1 MQRRTPFLCLALAI
15 FFATGASSQIVMKTI
30 ATDPV
35 KIDSGLIA
43 GKLLHNGVRAYL
55 GVPFAAPPV
64 GQFRFREPQ
73 PVTPWEGVYNADR
86 FGPKCPQT
94 QDITPEPMSEDCL
107 YLNLWAPAGA
117 KAGDKLPVIL
127 YFHGGGY
134 TGNSGARP
142 FYNGQTLATKGVIH
156 VTMNF
161 RLGPFAEFASPELTA
176 ESPYHESGN
185 LVRFDQFAA
194 MKWIKQN
201 IAAFGG
207 DPDNLTLM
215 GLSNGGVAVSYLMA
229 SGVTRGYYKRVVGLS
244 GSVLNSPFPLST
256 LAQAEQAGLKFQ
268 EALGAKNLAEM
279 RALPM
284 LKILAGAP
292 NGATTK
298 AASIDGYFLTEDPSQ
313 VFAEGKQV
321 DVPAI
326 LGRGADEQF
335 IPDVKTVEEYRAAVE
350 KAAGPKTEELLKLY
364 PVTSDADVPAMATKM
379 ATDAGM
385 GRSMLNWAQLQKGT
399 GKSPVY
405 LDMFARGAA
414 THGADLAYWFDILDL
429 PGALSNPNRP
439 IGPLDHE
446 VAVKMDDALVAFVK
460 TSDPNTAA
468 VKWPQFTRDNEVQ
481 MVFGDK
487 VEAMPVDPGVKFFVE
502 NPQIAIGRLGVAAGP
517 TIVRQGPL

>member
-1 MQRRTPFLCLALAI
+1 MQRRTPIICLVLALA
-15 FFATGASSQIVMKTI
+15 FAMSASAQIVMKTI
-30 ATDPV
+30 STDPV

-55 GVPFAAPPV
+55 GVPYGAPPV
-64 GQFRFREPQ
+64 GQLRFREPQ

-107 YLNLWAPAGA
+107 YLNIWAPAGA
-117 KAGDKLPVIL
+117 KPGDKLPVIL

-142 FYNGQTLATKGVIH
+142 FYNGQTLASKGVIH

-176 ESPYHESGN
+176 ESPYHSSGN

-194 MKWIKQN
+194 MKWIKRN

-229 SGVTRGYYKRVVGLS
+229 SGVTRGYYQRVVGLS
-244 GSVLNSPFPLST
+244 GSVLNSPMPVST
-256 LAQAEQAGLKFQ
+256 LAEAEEAGLKFQ
-268 EALGAKNLAEM
+268 AAMGAKNLAEM

-292 NGATTK
+292 GVNTR
-298 AASIDGYFLTEDPSQ
+298 AASVDGYFLSEQPSQ

-321 DVPAI
+321 DVPVL
-326 LGRGADEQF
+326 LGRGDDEQF
-335 IPDVKTVEEYRAAVE
+335 IPDVSTVAEFRAAVE
-350 KAAGPKTEELLKLY
+350 KAAGPKAEELLKLY
-364 PVTSDADVPAMATKM
+364 PVTNDADVTAVATKM

-385 GRSMLNWAQLQKGT
+385 GRSMLNWARLQKAT

-405 LDMFARGAA
+405 LDMFARGKA

-429 PGALSNPNRP
+429 PGAPSTPDRP
-439 IGPLDHE
+439 IGPLDHA

-460 TSDPNTAA
+460 TGDPNTAA

-481 MVFGDK
+481 MVFGDP
-487 VEAMPVDPGVKFFVE
+487 VGVQPVDPGVKFFVE
-502 NPQIAIGRLGVAAGP
+502 NPEIMIGRLGVAAGP
-517 TIVRQGPL
+517 TTVRQGPL